1 METIGSQLDHA
12 GLSNGKFYW
21 YCQLGGWSIF
31 IVFEFFLMLALSGKK
46 TNVPIMAAGVCLAA
60 LYGVIA
66 THLLHLY
73 LRSRRWLQLPAKKL
87 MPRLAGVI
95 VLFAA
100 VLAELGLLTNSLL
113 VHLPLRQVI
122 DPRSFCIRWIMQMVV
137 LVTWMTLYV
146 AMHQLQWRREAEGR
160 AFRLEV
166 VAQQAQLRGL
176 RAQLHPHFF
185 FNCLN
190 DLRELIA
197 EDPERAQQMVTRL
210 AGLMR
215 YSLRTNHSE
224 LVLLADEVLA
234 VEDYLAL
241 EVIRFE
247 ERLRVHW
254 DIAMEVGNIRVPPM
268 LLQALVENALKHGI
282 ARRPQGG
289 EIRIAIRAHDL
300 RMELEVLNN
309 GEVREELFAAGIG
322 LRNAQE
328 RLSLIY
334 GERAKIALEN
344 TAGGWVRARV
354 TLPLTPNPIEVRT

>member
-1 METIGSQLDHA
+1 METIGTQLDHA
-12 GLSNGKFYW
+12 GLSSSKYYW
-21 YCQLGGWSIF
+21 YSQLAGWSIY

-46 TNVPIMAAGVCLAA
+46 TNVPMMAANVFLAA
-60 LYGVIA
+60 LYGAIT

-73 LRSRRWLQLPAKKL
+73 LRSRRWLQLPAKRL
-87 MPRLAGVI
+87 VPRVSSIIMLLAAGV
-95 VLFAA
+95 
-100 VLAELGLLTNSLL
+100 AELETLTNCFL
-113 VHLPLRQVI
+113 VHVTLRQLI
-122 DPRSFCIRWIMQMVV
+122 DLRTFCVRWIMQMVV
-137 LVTWMTLYV
+137 FVAWMTLYV
-146 AMHQLQWRREAEGR
+146 ALQELQWRREAEGR

-190 DLRELIA
+190 DLRELIV
-197 EDPERAQQMVTRL
+197 EDPERAQQMVTQL

-254 DIAMEVGNIRVPPM
+254 DIAMEIGDIRIPPM
-268 LLQALVENALKHGI
+268 LLQTLVENALKHGI
-282 ARRPQGG
+282 AQRPQGG
-289 EIRIAIRAHDL
+289 EIRIAIRADDL
-300 RMELEVLNN
+300 RIELEVLNN
-309 GEVREELFAAGIG
+309 GEVREELSDAGIG

-354 TLPLTPNPIEVRT
+354 TLPLNPIEVRN

>member
-1 METIGSQLDHA
+1 MESNGTQLDHT
-12 GLSNGKFYW
+12 GLSGSKYYW
-21 YCQLGGWSIF
+21 YSQLAGWSIF

-46 TNVPIMAAGVCLAA
+46 TNVPIMAVGVFVAA
-60 LYGVIA
+60 LYGLVV

-73 LRSRRWLQLPAKKL
+73 LRSRRWLQLPAKRL
-87 MPRLAGVI
+87 VPRLASVI
-95 VLFAA
+95 VVLA
-100 VLAELGLLTNSLL
+100 VGLAELGGLTNCFL
-113 VHLPLRQVI
+113 VHLPLRLLI
-122 DPRSFCIRWIMQMVV
+122 DPQYFSIRWIMQMVV
-137 LVTWMTLYV
+137 LVAWMTLYV
-146 AMHQLQWRREAEGR
+146 AMHELQQRREAEGR

-197 EDPERAQQMVTRL
+197 EDPERAQQMVTQL

-224 LVLLADEVLA
+224 LVSLADEVVA

-254 DIAMEVGNIRVPPM
+254 DIAMEVQNMRVPPM
-268 LLQALVENALKHGI
+268 LLQTLVENALKHGI

-289 EIRIAIRAHDL
+289 EIRIAIRADDV

-309 GEVREELFAAGIG
+309 GEVREPPSGDGIG

-328 RLSLIY
+328 RLNLIY

-344 TAGGWVRARV
+344 TAGGWVRAHV
-354 TLPLTPNPIEVRT
+354 TLPLSPIEVRN